1 MTRWIIGLPYMGE
14 LSSGHSKNND
24 ISDPDFLP
32 FISFYHNITAPVNS
46 VLHTFR
52 LNPEKSSVKN
62 EGRTALLSPER
73 EKHRR
78 KKYQRKKQAEYNL

>member
-1 MTRWIIGLPYMGE
+1 MGE

-52 LNPEKSSVKN
+52 LNPQKSSVKN

-73 EKHRR
+73 KKHRR